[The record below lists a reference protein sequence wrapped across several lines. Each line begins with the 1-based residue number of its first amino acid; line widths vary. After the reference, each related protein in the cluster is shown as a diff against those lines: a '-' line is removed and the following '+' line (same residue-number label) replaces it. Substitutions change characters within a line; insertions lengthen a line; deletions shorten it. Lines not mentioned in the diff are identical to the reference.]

1 MERKVQNN
9 NQFEPLL
16 VGIMGI
22 IQADITHL
30 FISH

>member
-9 NQFEPLL
+9 NQFEPFIL
-16 VGIMGI
+16 VGI
-22 IQADITHL
+22 IQADIAHL

>member
-1 MERKVQNN
+1 MERKVQKNY
-9 NQFEPLL
+9 QFEPLL

-22 IQADITHL
+22 IQADIAHL